1 MDRLGAVDARNV
13 WAVVPVKAFSHAKRR
28 LAPVLSEAERAALVR
43 TMLVDVLT
51 ALHAT
56 SRLAGILVVTSD
68 PQAARTAALCD
79 AQVVDDN
86 EADGL
91 NGAVRRGLDIL
102 DASKAGAL
110 VVPAD
115 IPFATASDYS
125 AVLDLLTHYP
135 VVLAPAS
142 SDGGTNALALRQA
155 GSLKPCFGED
165 SFNVH
170 RAQAARAGLA
180 VGIARSEGLGHDI
193 DRIDDILAARK
204 LRRKL
209 KTASSTSALFG
220 EIDLIRRV
228 GLDALP
234 VAARYM

>member
-1 MDRLGAVDARNV
+1 MTMERLAGVDARNV
-13 WAVVPVKAFSHAKRR
+13 WAVVPVKTFASAKRR
-28 LAPVLSEAERAALVR
+28 LAPVLSDAERATLVR

-68 PQAARTAALCD
+68 SRAAKIAALFD
-79 AQVVDDN
+79 AQVVSDD
-86 EADGL
+86 DGGGL
-91 NGAVRRGLDIL
+91 NRAVQRGLDIL
-102 DASKAGAL
+102 NSSLAGAL

-115 IPFATASDYS
+115 IPFATAGDYS
-125 AVLDLLTHYP
+125 GVLDLLTHFP
-135 VVLAPAS
+135 IVLAPAS
-142 SDGGTNALALRQA
+142 SDGGTNALALRHA

-170 RAQAARAGLA
+170 RAQARSAGLA
-180 VGIARSEGLGHDI
+180 VGVARSEGLGHDI

-204 LRRKL
+204 LKR
-209 KTASSTSALFG
+209 ASSTSVFFD
-220 EIDLIRRV
+220 EIDLMRRV
-228 GLDALP
+228 GSDALP